1 MKKPIGSKKEQLFYK
16 MTSEQK
22 IADVFY
28 LYPDK
33 NFTLS
38 AIAKLAGVSKSTT
51 SDIIEELKKEDFIKL
66 EKIGKKV
73 WLIRANTDSP
83 VFIKWKIHHNLALIY
98 NSGIVEFL
106 NQHYNNPK
114 AIILFGSFR
123 WGQDGK
129 DSDID
134 IAVEVA
140 EHIGYDVHSKFS
152 TLKEFEEKLSRK
164 VQIHVFNRKS
174 LDLNMFNNI
183 ANGIVL
189 SGFLE
194 VKK

>member
-1 MKKPIGSKKEQLFYK
+1 MKKPDGSKKEQLFDK

-22 IADVFY
+22 IASILY

-33 NFTLS
+33 DFTLS
-38 AIAKLAGVSKSTT
+38 AMAAAAGVSKSRS
-51 SDIIEELKKEDFIKL
+51 SDIINEMKESEFIKL

-73 WLIRANTDSP
+73 WLIRANTENLD
-83 VFIKWKIHHNLALIY
+83 FIKWKIFHNLNAIY
-98 NSGIVEFL
+98 TNNVMEFL
-106 NQHYNNPK
+106 NQQYKNNK

-123 WGQDGK
+123 WGEDGK

-140 EHIGYDVHSKFS
+140 EDIGYDVHNFPA
-152 TLKEFEEKLSRK
+152 LKEIETALNRK
-164 VQIHVFNRKS
+164 IQIHVFNRKS
-174 LDLNMFNNI
+174 VDLNMFNNI

-194 VKK
+194 VNR